1 MRTFASACAWIL
13 IAVATAGCRSI
24 STPPASGTGT
34 VGAGDGGQPG
44 SGGGGQP
51 DGGAGGEGGD
61 ECAGLGPDTV
71 GPPSATVT
79 IRASAS
85 ENWFAGANDGSG
97 TLALM
102 MTNDNYKPSLRV
114 RLFDP
119 SGAQR
124 GTYQPA
130 QVTLSEQIFG
140 QLDGFTV
147 SYYDT
152 VHDSHE
158 LVALDRNA
166 SVIAA
171 TGTSSRVVWPVADP
185 LGGIVVLGRVND
197 TYPIEVAAYDERL
210 NQRFRTQLSSIERV
224 LASGVDLEGNTLVL
238 LDAKDR
244 YGAGKL
250 GGIWIDHSGNAG
262 AEFLA
267 LENIPSPP
275 YVFLTPRVG
284 SGFFVGTNPGPP
296 TAAAWIGQFDA
307 MGGRTAPPEWLAA
320 RPVETL
326 RLARKRRAYAVISP
340 ARLDN
345 ACHVDV
351 EVVAPS
357 GKSCGTAT
365 FPAAQS
371 GQFCSSGL
379 FVGYDGTAV
388 VGSVEDTGGG
398 FRTFTFRWWT
408 AFLR

>member
-1 MRTFASACAWIL
+1 
-13 IAVATAGCRSI
+13 
-24 STPPASGTGT
+24 
-34 VGAGDGGQPG
+34 
-44 SGGGGQP
+44 
-51 DGGAGGEGGD
+51 
-61 ECAGLGPDTV
+61 
-71 GPPSATVT
+71 
-79 IRASAS
+79 
-85 ENWFAGANDGSG
+85 
-97 TLALM
+97 
-102 MTNDNYKPSLRV
+102 
-114 RLFDP
+114 
-119 SGAQR
+119 
-124 GTYQPA
+124 
-130 QVTLSEQIFG
+130 
-140 QLDGFTV
+140 
-147 SYYDT
+147 
-152 VHDSHE
+152 
-158 LVALDRNA
+158 
-166 SVIAA
+166 
-171 TGTSSRVVWPVADP
+171 
-185 LGGIVVLGRVND
+185 
-197 TYPIEVAAYDERL
+197 
-210 NQRFRTQLSSIERV
+210 
-224 LASGVDLEGNTLVL
+224 
-238 LDAKDR
+238 
-244 YGAGKL
+244 
-250 GGIWIDHSGNAG
+250 

-379 FVGYDGTAV
+379 FVDYDGTAV